1 MADDDRRPRRWPR
14 RLALTA
20 LLLVLLF
27 YGGGGWYF
35 SQEIHDRALS
45 GEARRASTTFDPTT
59 EAVTV
64 ETDVAG
70 SAATIEL
77 AITDDAGSVDVD
89 GLWGLRWEDGYGQVG
104 GIVERGDGTVTRAF
118 LPTRGDAPEAGEP
131 VQLDFRA
138 WESPPTSQPVQ
149 GVRVR
154 GDLGA
159 FPAWFVPGDGGATT
173 WAIVVHGNGMTRLDG
188 ARVLPVFED
197 AGIPSLTISYRNDP
211 GAPEDPSGLLRYGL
225 TEWQDLEAAVTYAR
239 GEGAERIVLYGA
251 SMGGGIVMAFLA
263 RSGLTDLVSAVV
275 LDAPMLDFSSTVD
288 DNATRETLPVIG
300 VPLPTSLTATA
311 KWIADRRFDVGWE
324 ELDYLED
331 TGVYGELPFLV
342 FHGAE
347 DTTVPIATTR
357 RFARL
362 EPETVTLVECPQ
374 ADHLECWNVDPE
386 GYGLTL
392 GAFLEGA
399 AA

>member
-1 MADDDRRPRRWPR
+1 
-14 RLALTA
+14 
-20 LLLVLLF
+20 
-27 YGGGGWYF
+27 
-35 SQEIHDRALS
+35 
-45 GEARRASTTFDPTT
+45 
-59 EAVTV
+59 
-64 ETDVAG
+64 
-70 SAATIEL
+70 
-77 AITDDAGSVDVD
+77 
-89 GLWGLRWEDGYGQVG
+89 
-104 GIVERGDGTVTRAF
+104 
-118 LPTRGDAPEAGEP
+118 
-131 VQLDFRA
+131 
-138 WESPPTSQPVQ
+138 
-149 GVRVR
+149 
-154 GDLGA
+154 
-159 FPAWFVPGDGGATT
+159 
-173 WAIVVHGNGMTRLDG
+173 
-188 ARVLPVFED
+188 VLPVFED